1 MQIQQAL
8 ALYSQLEGKSES
20 AALDVELMLCSL
32 LGKPRSYFFTWPE
45 KELPQTIA
53 AQLEVMIQRRSNGEP
68 VAHILGTRGFWE
80 FDLEVSPYTLI
91 PRPDTEVLVEQ
102 VLALD
107 LPSSARVADL
117 GTGTGAIALALA
129 WERPEW
135 EIVASDY
142 VAEAVALAKRNRD
155 KLKLHN
161 VSLLQGSWFEPHS
174 GRYDL
179 IVSNPP
185 YIDPNDPH
193 LLQGDVRF
201 EPLSALIADKKGMA
215 DIELIGDQARDFLC
229 EGGFLLFEH
238 GYDQGE
244 NCRALLNGLGY
255 EKVETLR
262 DYGNNERVTLGQWIK
277 C

>member
-8 ALYSQLEGKSES
+8 ALYSQLEDKSES
-20 AALDVELMLCSL
+20 AALDIELMLCSL
-32 LGKPRSYFFTWPE
+32 LGKPRSYLFTWPE
-45 KELPQTIA
+45 KELPQTIT
-53 AQLEVMIQRRSNGEP
+53 AQLEVMIQRRCDGEP
-68 VAHILGTRGFWE
+68 VAHILGARGFWD
-80 FDLEVSPYTLI
+80 FDLEVSPHTLI
-91 PRPDTEVLVEQ
+91 PRPDTEILVEQ

-135 EIVASDY
+135 AIVASDY
-142 VAEAVALAKRNRD
+142 VAEAVALAERNRD

-174 GRYDL
+174 GEYDL

-215 DIELIGDQARDFLC
+215 DIELISDQARDFLC
-229 EGGFLLFEH
+229 DGGFLLFEH